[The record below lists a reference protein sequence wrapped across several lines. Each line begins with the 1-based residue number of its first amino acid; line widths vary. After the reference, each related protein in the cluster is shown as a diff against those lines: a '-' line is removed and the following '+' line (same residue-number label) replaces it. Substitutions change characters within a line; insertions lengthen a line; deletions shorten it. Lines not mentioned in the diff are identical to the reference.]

1 MDWDSF
7 NVKNTITRLCTFA
20 DIRHIFEEN
29 HYKAGHMG
37 GSISFCFA
45 LEYDGV
51 VIGGAVY
58 GPPRHSASYG
68 DGVTDLRRFALVE
81 EAPRNTESFFL
92 GRTLRLIKQGKLAQ
106 KVLTFADETQ
116 GHQGTIYKA
125 CNFKHIGMTPPSKHI
140 VWKGKQYHM
149 RSLTI
154 DRPYSYALREAV
166 KTGEAQIIKGL
177 RKHKFMYDL
186 SDTKRSVSPVE
197 KA

>member
-1 MDWDSF
+1 MAVDWESF
-7 NVKNTITRLCTFA
+7 DLKKTSTYLCTFA
-20 DIRHIFEEN
+20 DIRHVFEEN

-37 GSISFCFA
+37 GSIAFCFA
-45 LEYDGV
+45 LEYGGV

-58 GPPRHSASYG
+58 GPPRHAGAYG
-68 DGVTDLRRFALVE
+68 EGVTDLRRFALAE

-92 GRTLRLIKQGKLAQ
+92 GRTLREIKAKNLAS

-125 CNFKHIGMTPPSKHI
+125 CNFKHIGTTPPSKHI

-154 DRPYSYALREAV
+154 DRPYSYALRAAVESGEAV
-166 KTGEAQIIKGL
+166 VVKGL
-177 RKHKFMYDL
+177 RKHKYMYDVF
-186 SDTKRSVSPVE
+186 DTKRSAS
-197 KA
+197 